1 MNAPLSGEHMQR
13 QLLRTLMA
21 SLLLAAAW
29 PAQAGGQPQ
38 WDPVVTDAQSSYYVD
53 SANIQRQGVVRTFWS
68 LRDYKTVQA
77 TYDGKAYR
85 STLLKIELDCAS
97 QEATALEITYFTG
110 KMLSGDKAQRES
122 DFHNAQPIQANT
134 PISRFAQRLC
144 K

>member
-1 MNAPLSGEHMQR
+1 MQR
-13 QLLRTLMA
+13 QLEHTLLT
-21 SLLLAAAW
+21 SLFLAIAW
-29 PAQAGGQPQ
+29 PVCNAGQPQ
-38 WDPVVTDAQSSYYVD
+38 WDTVTTDAQSSYYVD
-53 SANIQRQGVVRTFWS
+53 SANIQRQGAVRTFWS

-110 KMLSGDKAQRES
+110 KMLSGEKAQRES
-122 DFHNAQPIQANT
+122 NFHNAQPIQANT